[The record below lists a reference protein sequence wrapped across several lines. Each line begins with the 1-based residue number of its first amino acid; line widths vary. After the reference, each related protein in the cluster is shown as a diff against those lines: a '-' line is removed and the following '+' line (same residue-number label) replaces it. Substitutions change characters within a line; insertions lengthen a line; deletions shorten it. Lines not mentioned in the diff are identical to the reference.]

1 MSELAFI
8 GAGLGD
14 ERDLSRRALDYL
26 RSADRVFVEQYT
38 SRFSDGALDRLESEI
53 GRAVERLD
61 RAAVE
66 SGEVVLGALGV
77 SQRVVLLTP
86 GDPFAATTHLAL
98 RLAAESAGHAWKY
111 FPAASALVAVAGY
124 LGLIHYRFGRTV
136 TLPIAEPGYDPRSP
150 FEHALQNRTQG
161 LHTLVLLDVQADR
174 GRYLTA
180 DRALAAFD
188 RFDPE
193 NVHIHRDVP
202 FGVVARV
209 GTDQAGG
216 WWGDRLSLANVDFGP
231 PTHSLVLPA
240 TELHFQEEAAVRRF
254 RVA

>member
-1 MSELAFI
+1 MSELGFV

-26 RSADRVFVEQYT
+26 RSAGRVFLEEYT
-38 SRFSDGALDRLESEI
+38 SRFPEGSIARLESEI
-53 GRAVERLD
+53 QHPIERLD

-66 SGEVVLGALGV
+66 SGAGILAALGSV
-77 SQRVVLLTP
+77 DRVALLTP

-98 RLAAESAGHAWKY
+98 RLQVESAGHGWKY
-111 FPAASALVAVAGY
+111 LPAASALVAVAGY

-136 TLPIAEPGYDPRSP
+136 TLPIPEPGYDPSSP
-150 FEHALQNRTQG
+150 FERVLRNRSEG
-161 LHTLVLLDVQADR
+161 LHTLVLLDVQAER

-180 DRALAAFD
+180 DAALAAFD

-193 NVHIHRDVP
+193 HARLAAEVP

-209 GTDQAGG
+209 GTEEGAA
-216 WWGDRLSLANVDFGP
+216 WWGDRRALATVDFGP
-231 PTHSLVLPA
+231 PVHSLVLPA
-240 TELHFQEEAAVRRF
+240 PDLHFQEEAAVRRF
-254 RVA
+254 RVV